1 MAGLDDLD
9 RPAVDAVTVAGDD
22 EALDR
27 RREMILDRLGHRGG
41 RLAGADHD
49 RAAAARRGRQMG
61 RDAGGGKGGCDGGV
75 EEGAQQRWGGGDHGA
90 AMPAASGSV
99 VNVNSSSRRFDGG
112 DPPQSSFKS
121 VADPLD
127 QMGMTSIDRK
137 RTRLNSSN

>member
-61 RDAGGGKGGCDGGV
+61 RDAGGGGS
-75 EEGAQQRWGGGDHGA
+75 EGHTTELQSVMRRSEA
-90 AMPAASGSV
+90 ACCLE
-99 VNVNSSSRRFDGG
+99 
-112 DPPQSSFKS
+112 KK
-121 VADPLD
+121 
-127 QMGMTSIDRK
+127 TSMNKQHMR
-137 RTRLNSSN
+137 